1 MNTQRKISLM
11 GSHKSSNSSI
21 SKDELIQS
29 NVWVDPVK
37 MKVVCILLDVSI
49 VLVRRLLAKLSTS
62 TSVELASTCGG
73 RSGFS

>member
-1 MNTQRKISLM
+1 M
-11 GSHKSSNSSI
+11 GSHRSSNRSI

-29 NVWVDPVK
+29 NIWVDPVK

-49 VLVRRLLAKLSTS
+49 VLVRRLLEKLSTS
-62 TSVELASTCGG
+62 TSVELTSACCG